1 PDNSTTTDS
10 SNSSSSSI
18 SSDGY
23 TGADHQ
29 PQQSAAGE
37 QLRLTLLDDDDRSS
51 NSGESPRRHLRL
63 RHHLQQHRRTAAISA
78 QGGGL
83 SELYKPRRDTESF
96 CNCPRAN
103 GGGARSLTWIHC
115 ACGEELSASTV
126 GDGGS
131 RHDNSDADWSWAE
144 PEAADC
150 ALSSCGRIVSF
161 HPLFSRGTA
170 AAVGNRPLIDGL
182 HYWELKFVSPVY
194 GTDIMAGVCSTGFE
208 PRSHHSAFVSLL
220 GLGPDSMGLSYNGY
234 FQQNQQKREFCRP
247 FGQGAIVGLLLDLW
261 HGTLTY
267 FLNRQCLGVAA
278 RGLKAP
284 MYPAVC
290 STAAKSGVKLIRALS
305 LPITLQALS
314 CRALRHLIPDRLCV
328 TEALTLPPGLVSLL
342 TNNLPYLIWPA
353 YRHNGPSARSTAA
366 ASTSNDDVED
376 DIDAES
382 GTASVSKRRR
392 LDEDDDAAGP
402 GSALA

>member
-1 PDNSTTTDS
+1 NGILQT
-10 SNSSSSSI
+10 I
-18 SSDGY
+18 
-23 TGADHQ
+23 
-29 PQQSAAGE
+29 
-37 QLRLTLLDDDDRSS
+37 R
-51 NSGESPRRHLRL
+51 PRRHCW
-63 RHHLQQHRRTAAISA
+63 
-78 QGGGL
+78 
-83 SELYKPRRDTESF
+83 P
-96 CNCPRAN
+96 
-103 GGGARSLTWIHC
+103 
-115 ACGEELSASTV
+115 
-126 GDGGS
+126 
-131 RHDNSDADWSWAE
+131 
-144 PEAADC
+144 
-150 ALSSCGRIVSF
+150 
-161 HPLFSRGTA
+161 
-170 AAVGNRPLIDGL
+170 
-182 HYWELKFVSPVY
+182 
-194 GTDIMAGVCSTGFE
+194 
-208 PRSHHSAFVSLL
+208 
-220 GLGPDSMGLSYNGY
+220 
-234 FQQNQQKREFCRP
+234 
-247 FGQGAIVGLLLDLW
+247 LLDLW

-278 RGLKAP
+278 R
-284 MYPAVC
+284 AVSRRQC
-290 STAAKSGVKLIRALS
+290 IRPCDSTAAKSGVKLIRALS